1 MAHRK
6 NTECDLRPDATELQ
20 ESVGSTVLT
29 FILICM
35 ALGALAGLL
44 AGLLGI
50 GGGLVIVPLLTV
62 LLPLYGI
69 VPAEHVM
76 LVAVATSLA
85 TIVITCSSSTRAH
98 HRLHNIPWRLAP
110 AVLMGAAAGAV
121 TVGSFAHLVNGQ
133 FLQWFFA
140 CAVALIGLR
149 MIFSQMASGLRPLP
163 TRPVLALISAFLA
176 SIASLL
182 GIGGGALYVP
192 MLNFFSVDM
201 RRAIGLA
208 AVSGLVIAIF
218 AVIGYVSSGWSY
230 YAFADG
236 FVGFVYLPA
245 VAAVVST
252 SMLAAPLGAKLTQVL
267 PVLRIKRIFGLFLLL
282 VSAKMMFS

>member
-1 MAHRK
+1 MLWDARK
-6 NTECDLRPDATELQ
+6 
-20 ESVGSTVLT
+20 SWGKTVLI
-29 FILICM
+29 FMLICM

-50 GGGLVIVPLLTV
+50 GGGLVIVPLLTF
-62 LLPLYGI
+62 LLPRYGI
-69 VPAEHVM
+69 VPDEHVM

-85 TIVITCSSSTRAH
+85 TIVITCSASTRAH
-98 HRLHNIPWRLAP
+98 HRLNNIPWRLAP
-110 AVLMGAAAGAV
+110 PLLAGAAVGAL
-121 TVGSFAHLVNGQ
+121 TVGSFAHLVNGD
-133 FLQWFFA
+133 FLQLFFA
-140 CAVALIGLR
+140 CAVALLGVR
-149 MIFSQMASGLRPLP
+149 MIFSQIASGLRPLP
-163 TRPVLALISAFLA
+163 AKPVLALISSLLA

-192 MLNFFSVDM
+192 TLNFFSVDM

-208 AVSGLVIAIF
+208 AVAGLVIAIF
-218 AVIGYVSSGWSY
+218 AVIGYVSSGLAY

-267 PVLRIKRIFGLFLLL
+267 PVLRIKKIFGLFLLV

>member
-1 MAHRK
+1 M
-6 NTECDLRPDATELQ
+6 
-20 ESVGSTVLT
+20 GSTVLT

-110 AVLMGAAAGAV
+110 AVLLGAAAGAL

-149 MIFSQMASGLRPLP
+149 MIFSQMASGLRSLP

-267 PVLRIKRIFGLFLLL
+267 PVLGIKKIFGLFLLL